1 MNEPKTKPVIVAS
14 KKVKPSSSEDS
25 SDEENAPTNV
35 ELPQKKTKP
44 QSSSDSS
51 DDSDA
56 PQKPIHQNDSIVKKQ
71 DTKAVPVSKQITKQP
86 FVAAKHPNGS
96 SDSSDDDDT
105 VTSISKK
112 PDAPTLK
119 KKVCLIEN
127 VLIYSAYSIFL

>member
-1 MNEPKTKPVIVAS
+1 MNEPKTKPVIVAQ

-35 ELPQKKTKP
+35 KLPQKKTKP

-56 PQKPIHQNDSIVKKQ
+56 PQKPTQNDSIVKKQ

-127 VLIYSAYSIFL
+127 VLIYNA

>member
-1 MNEPKTKPVIVAS
+1 MNEPKTKPVIVAQ

-35 ELPQKKTKP
+35 KLPQKKTNQTKP

-56 PQKPIHQNDSIVKKQ
+56 PQKPIQTNSIVKKQ
-71 DTKAVPVSKQITKQP
+71 DSKAVPVSKQIKKQP

-105 VTSISKK
+105 VTSTTRK
-112 PDAPTLK
+112 PDVSK
-119 KKVCLIEN
+119 EKVFFIKN
-127 VLIYSAYSIFL
+127 I

>member
-25 SDEENAPTNV
+25 SDEENAQTNV

-56 PQKPIHQNDSIVKKQ
+56 PQKPTKNDSIVKKQ

-112 PDAPTLK
+112 PDVSK
-119 KKVCLIEN
+119 EKVFFIKN
-127 VLIYSAYSIFL
+127 I